1 MPEKKT
7 YVALLR
13 GINVGGNRRVAM
25 ADLRGWA
32 EEIGLQQVRTY
43 VQSGNLVFK
52 SQQPAAALE
61 KKIERKIA
69 QAAGFEVRV
78 VVRSAKEIREVMRSN
93 PFVKRSGIDLSKL
106 QVTFLAEAAGAGA
119 RAKLKALPGGGDES
133 KVGESEI
140 FLYCPNG
147 YGSSKL
153 VNSVLEKAA
162 GGAATTRNWRTVNA
176 LCAMCEEAD

>member
-1 MPEKKT
+1 MNSACRRRPKKPRPLPCSPMEPGAVGRRMCRRPPGPGGRPSWGRYPMPEKKT
-7 YVALLR
+7 CVALLR

-69 QAAGFEVRV
+69 QAARSEERRV
-78 VVRSAKEIREVMRSN
+78 GKEWRSRR
-93 PFVKRSGIDLSKL
+93 
-106 QVTFLAEAAGAGA
+106 AGKQKS
-119 RAKLKALPGGGDES
+119 R
-133 KVGESEI
+133 
-140 FLYCPNG
+140 
-147 YGSSKL
+147 
-153 VNSVLEKAA
+153 
-162 GGAATTRNWRTVNA
+162 
-176 LCAMCEEAD
+176 